1 MLIKPT
7 AYGGF
12 MMSFLLSKIEDISI
26 FKPTNLHQ
34 NTVKKYFK
42 LSQI

>member
-1 MLIKPT
+1 MKPT

-12 MMSFLLSKIEDISI
+12 IMSFLLSKVEDIYT

-34 NTVKKYFK
+34 NAVKKHSK
-42 LSQI
+42 ICQI